1 MSACVYKHT
10 HTHAR
15 TRLSLKK
22 LKQGAREK
30 AWQLLI
36 IYLLTYLL
44 RELIT
49 VLTEDPGPIASTNT
63 KTTKT
68 HNCL

>member
-1 MSACVYKHT
+1 MCIQTHT
-10 HTHAR
+10 HTRAY
-15 TRLSLKK
+15 TFKFKK